1 MWMPEMLG
9 KEGNKLLKLIEE
21 PPAKTIF
28 ILVAENEQLV
38 LPTILSRTQLVKIP
52 SLSNQEIE
60 NGLISRYQ
68 VEPPRAKQI
77 ALMCQGNF
85 NEALHQQLHLEDN
98 WETTLRDWMNTIL
111 KTGPAAQ
118 VKWVEEV
125 AKIGREKQK
134 QFLLYFN
141 HTLQHAVKIS
151 VMAENITDFD
161 GVDDKQQG
169 MLDFAA
175 RIGRLCNL
183 AQLEAIITEIDR
195 AAYQIERN
203 ANAKMLFHALTIRL
217 YHIISNKSLIL
228 MP

>member
-1 MWMPEMLG
+1 VEAG
-9 KEGNKLLKLIEE
+9 
-21 PPAKTIF
+21 
-28 ILVAENEQLV
+28 LVNH
-38 LPTILSRTQLVKIP
+38 
-52 SLSNQEIE
+52 
-60 NGLISRYQ
+60 YQ
-68 VEPPRAKQI
+68 VDPSRARQI

-85 NEALHQQLHLEDN
+85 NEALHQQQHLEDS
-98 WETTLRDWMNTIL
+98 WETMLRDWMNAML
-111 KTGPAAQ
+111 KTGPMAQ

-151 VMAENITDFD
+151 VMAAHLPDVGDTDE
-161 GVDDKQQG
+161 KQKG
-169 MLDFAA
+169 ILDFAA
-175 RIGRLCNL
+175 RMGRLCNL
-183 AQLEAIITEIDR
+183 AQLEAMINEIDQ

-228 MP
+228 VQ